1 VTNNLLRTRQSNG
14 FLNIS
19 EKTVG
24 ISEEL
29 GMNGRASVKLK
40 LWKYEQGEGSI
51 HISMERLVL
60 GPTTT

>member
-1 VTNNLLRTRQSNG
+1 MTNNLLRTRQSNG

-29 GMNGRASVKLK
+29 GMSGRASVKLK
-40 LWKYEQGEGSI
+40 LWKYGQGEGSI
-51 HISMERLVL
+51 HISMERLIL
-60 GPTTT
+60 GSTTT

>member
-29 GMNGRASVKLK
+29 GMSGRASVKLK
-40 LWKYEQGEGSI
+40 LWKYGQGEGSI

-60 GPTTT
+60 GSTTT

>member
-1 VTNNLLRTRQSNG
+1 VTNNLLRARRSNG

-29 GMNGRASVKLK
+29 GMSGRASVKLK
-40 LWKYEQGEGSI
+40 LWKYGQGEGRI

-60 GPTTT
+60 GSTTS